1 MKKKTVKDVSLKG
14 KAVIVRVDYNIP
26 YKILEK
32 GEKVITD
39 NTRIIQSL
47 ETIKY
52 LEKEEV
58 ARVVL
63 MSHLGE
69 PGGKVDEKFSMGFI
83 AKELE
88 VLLKRPVIF
97 VKDYLEEDGL
107 KQIRSSSKGEIILL
121 ENLRFNPGEELNHP
135 NLAKKLAKL
144 GDVFVNDAFGSCH
157 RAHASVVG
165 ITDFLPALAGMLL
178 EKEIE
183 IISKTME
190 EPESPFVVIL
200 GGAKATTKIPM
211 IDRLMTRADY
221 LLLGGGVANTF
232 LKAFGYNVGRSVYSK
247 EAVRFSQTL
256 IWKATRVN
264 TKLFLPT
271 DVVLGSLASNYKGG
285 ECLVEEI
292 PMQFQALD
300 IGRKTREEYAQ
311 IIKEAKTIIWNGPMG
326 ANESR
331 LFSKGT
337 EAIYEAIVANKKA
350 LSVVGGGDT
359 LASINGR
366 DHLKNITHISTGGG
380 AMLEFIEKGSL
391 PGVEALSNK

>member
-1 MKKKTVKDVSLKG
+1 MEKKTIKDVNLKG
-14 KAVIVRVDYNIP
+14 KSVIVRVDYNIP
-26 YKILEK
+26 YEILEN
-32 GEKVITD
+32 GERKITD
-39 NTRIIQSL
+39 NTRIVQSL
-47 ETIKY
+47 ETIEY
-52 LEKEEV
+52 LQKEKV
-58 ARVVL
+58 ARIVL

-69 PGGKVDEKFSMGFI
+69 PGGKIDDKFSMEFV
-83 AKELE
+83 AKELGT
-88 VLLKRPVIF
+88 LLKRQILF
-97 VKDYLEEDGL
+97 VKNYLEEDGV
-107 KQIRSSSKGEIILL
+107 KQIKNCNNGEVILL
-121 ENLRFNPGEELNHP
+121 ENLRFNKGEELNNP
-135 NLAKKLAKL
+135 DLSKKIARL
-144 GDVFVNDAFGSCH
+144 GEVFVNDAFGSCH

-165 ITDFLPALAGMLL
+165 ITDYLPALAGMLL

-190 EPESPFVVIL
+190 RPESPFVVVL

-211 IDRLMTRADY
+211 IDRLMTKADY

-271 DVVLGSLASNYKGG
+271 DVVLGSLASNYKAG

-300 IGRKTREEYAQ
+300 IGEKTREEYAE
-311 IIKEAKTIIWNGPMG
+311 IIREAKTIIWNGPMG

-337 EAIYEAIVANKKA
+337 EAIYEAIVSNKKA

-359 LASINGR
+359 LASIKGR
-366 DHLKNITHISTGGG
+366 DNLKNITHISTGGG

-391 PGVEALSNK
+391 PGVEALSDK